1 MVVNVRL
8 LGFFQMMLGRMYLE
22 VSLDSDSTLEDL
34 WNHFVATYPQFEEDD
49 LRRIAGAS
57 LNGVY
62 APSEQWDTAKLS
74 DGDQVDLLTQM
85 GGG

>member
-22 VSLDSDSTLEDL
+22 VSLDSNATMEDL
-34 WNHFVATYPQFEEDD
+34 WHFFEAAYPQFAKDD

-57 LNGVY
+57 VNAVY
-62 APSEQWDTAKLS
+62 APSEEWATTALS